1 MVKICENC
9 LGAYIDEDEPATP
22 AYRLGQL
29 FFDTLEDRDARQNIC
44 PKCREELG
52 ILFLLGFG
60 E

>member
-9 LGAYIDEDEPATP
+9 FGAYIDEGEPETP
-22 AYRLGQL
+22 AHRLGQL
-29 FFDTLEDRDARQNIC
+29 FFDTLEDRGARPNIC

-52 ILFLLGFG
+52 ILSLLGFG